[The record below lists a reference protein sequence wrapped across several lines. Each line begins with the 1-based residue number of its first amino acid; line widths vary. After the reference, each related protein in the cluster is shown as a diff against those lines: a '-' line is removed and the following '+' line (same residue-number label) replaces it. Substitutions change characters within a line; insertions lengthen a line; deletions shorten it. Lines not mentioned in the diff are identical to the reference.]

1 MTRRRSWETLLA
13 MGLGLGLVVMTWLYL
28 FERGS
33 AAYWRDRYA
42 VAKQRLEAATA
53 KSVTR

>member
-33 AAYWRDRYA
+33 AA
-42 VAKQRLEAATA
+42 
-53 KSVTR
+53 